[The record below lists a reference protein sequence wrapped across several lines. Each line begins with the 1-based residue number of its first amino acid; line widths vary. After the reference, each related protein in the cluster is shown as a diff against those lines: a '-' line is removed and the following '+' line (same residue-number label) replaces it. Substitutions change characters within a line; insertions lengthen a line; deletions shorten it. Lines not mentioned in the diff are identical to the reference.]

1 MMVIK
6 NNKNLLIVIV
16 AVAIFSTLSLTAS
29 FLNVDK
35 RTITTQIN
43 PIWSIDL
50 TSIEAIDNS
59 DAAYDQNPVI
69 DNNKIVINPYVE
81 DSKSLT
87 YLVKVKNNGT
97 YDAILDNIK
106 IDSKDLDIDIINI
119 NEKDII
125 NKNSI
130 KSFKIVV
137 TNNKNIT
144 NNEMI
149 TIELEFNKK

>member
-1 MMVIK
+1 MMIIK

-106 IDSKDLDIDIINI
+106 IDSKNLDIDIINI

-137 TNNKNIT
+137 INNKNIT